1 MTYPSNVEHEYD
13 NPALDS
19 VSFMRAVMHDRDLPV
34 DLRLDAAFKLAPYEA
49 APAGSRPV
57 ADVLVRIQSEDYQPP
72 DIHIRPFHNLF
83 EHRPNP
89 LKVPSTQ

>member
-1 MTYPSNVEHEYD
+1 MSDEPDHAYNDPT
-13 NPALDS
+13 LDS
-19 VSFMRAVMHDRDLPV
+19 VGFMRAVMHDRGLPV
-34 DLRLDAAFKLAPYEA
+34 PVRLEAAFKLAPYEA

-57 ADVLVRIQSEDYQPP
+57 ADVVVRIQSEDYQPT
-72 DIHIRPFHNLF
+72 DVHVHPFRNLF